1 MKMTEAHLLLLE
13 TVLIKR
19 GYHKYVPNDCN
30 GTDLSRVC
38 TNESFYWYK
47 TLERV
52 REEDED
58 CDIRTSFAVI
68 LNIPVW
74 DHYQYVNP
82 SDLISRYGATIE
94 VQVCDHGC
102 HSQFSFPF
110 VQEDY
115 PSFFFEFHP
124 ENSDN
129 KKYVPK
135 IIFEE
140 DINKLIDSFEE
151 LSLECGKFYKEKCKC
166 LINKK
171 FDNESNH

>member
-13 TVLIKR
+13 TVLTKR
-19 GYHKYVPNDCN
+19 GYHKYVPNDSN
-30 GTDLSRVC
+30 GTDLSRIC

-47 TLERV
+47 TLEKV

-58 CDIRTSFAVI
+58 GDMRTTFAVI
-68 LNIPVW
+68 LYIPVW

-82 SDLISRYGATIE
+82 SDLISRYGASIE
-94 VQVCDHGC
+94 VQVCEHP
-102 HSQFSFPF
+102 HYSRFSFPF

-124 ENSDN
+124 EEIDN

-135 IIFEE
+135 IVSEE
-140 DINKLIDSFEE
+140 EINKLIDSFEE
-151 LSLECGKFYKEKCKC
+151 LSSECGKFYKEKCQS
-166 LINKK
+166 LINK
-171 FDNESNH
+171 DL